1 MCKTTDTFF
10 ICLKRFWF
18 CWYVPV
24 WENVRSWGYFFV
36 FFVQKLFLL
45 FFLIIIYVTALQWSE
60 KTLLD
65 NCKWFYAIY
74 SSLYCF
80 CFCSFLLMSCKV
92 MERSPLNNRHLLV
105 LCFCYSQS
113 KTWFNA
119 IFLIRY
125 HLTQVIILH
134 WFNVGELDFVHN
146 LAILKLSGLWFIFV

>member
-1 MCKTTDTFF
+1 MFQFGKMLDPGAIFLFSLYKSSFYCFF
-10 ICLKRFWF
+10 
-18 CWYVPV
+18 
-24 WENVRSWGYFFV
+24 S
-36 FFVQKLFLL
+36 LL
-45 FFLIIIYVTALQWSE
+45 FM
-60 KTLLD
+60 LLHYND
-65 NCKWFYAIY
+65 LRKHYWTIANDFTQFI
-74 SSLYCF
+74 LYCF

-146 LAILKLSGLWFIFV
+146 LAILKLSGL